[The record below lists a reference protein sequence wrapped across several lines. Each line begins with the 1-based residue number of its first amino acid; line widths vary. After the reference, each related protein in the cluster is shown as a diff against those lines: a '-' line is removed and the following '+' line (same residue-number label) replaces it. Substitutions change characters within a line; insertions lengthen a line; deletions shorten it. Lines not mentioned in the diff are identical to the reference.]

1 MVLVDTSVWIDAFN
15 GNKTWQVET
24 LSDLLGKKR
33 VILGDIILTEILE
46 GIRNDNDF
54 EKTKTILNKFPCLNL
69 LGKEIAIK
77 AARNY
82 RLLRKKGITIRKTI
96 DVIIGT
102 FCIAEKI
109 PLLHDDKD
117 FDPMVEHLGLKT
129 IF

>member
-1 MVLVDTSVWIDAFN
+1 MVLADTSVWIDAFN

-54 EKTKTILNKFPCLNL
+54 EKAKTILNKFPCLNL

-96 DVIIGT
+96 DVIIAT
-102 FCIAEKI
+102 YCIENNFT
-109 PLLHDDKD
+109 LLHNDKD
-117 FDPMVEHLGLKT
+117 FLPMEKHLGLKT
-129 IF
+129 I